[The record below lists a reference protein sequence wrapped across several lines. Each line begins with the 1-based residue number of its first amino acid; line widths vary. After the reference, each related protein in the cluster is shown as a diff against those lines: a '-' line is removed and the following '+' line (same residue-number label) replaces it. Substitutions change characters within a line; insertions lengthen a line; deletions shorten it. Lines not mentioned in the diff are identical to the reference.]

1 MKPLPR
7 WLLHTW
13 MGLAGLLGG
22 IRGSRQADGIAA
34 GFGLNP
40 LRCTGC

>member
-34 GFGLNP
+34 GFSLNP